1 MKTSGIFYK
10 DVPAIKAETER
21 LTATFLP
28 EYGGKCAS
36 IKDKKSGREF
46 LSQAAGE
53 HYKKLA
59 YDGDYVAAE
68 CSGFDD
74 MFPTIDRYYYDRYP
88 WQGIPVPDHGEV
100 CGLEWKYE
108 TKKGALRMWT
118 HSPRFGYKF
127 EKTVSEINNGV
138 SIDYLVTNNT
148 QFTLDFVYAAH
159 CMVAAETGG
168 KITLPGVSDGEKAT
182 MVFSSNGK
190 RGRYGS
196 PCVWSKKA
204 KDVVVTPAPVK
215 KKDGLSKTESFKF
228 FLDAPCSKGCCEYQ
242 YPDGVVLALG
252 YSADKLPYLGIWIN
266 RYDLHGLCNVAF
278 EPSSG
283 TFDRPDAARI
293 RGQFST
299 LDPYGSYEWNIN
311 FVVRG
316 D

>member
-1 MKTSGIFYK
+1 MKTGRVFYK
-10 DVPAIKAETER
+10 DLFAIKAETER
-21 LTATFLP
+21 LAVTFLP

-53 HYKKLA
+53 CYKKLA

-74 MFPTIDRYYYDRYP
+74 MFPTIDKYYYDRYP
-88 WQGIPVPDHGEV
+88 WQGVPVPDHGEV

-108 TKKGALRMWT
+108 TKTGALRMWT

-127 EKTVSEINNGV
+127 EKTISEIKDGI

-168 KITLPGVSDGEKAT
+168 VIVLPGVSNGEKAT
-182 MVFSSNGK
+182 MVFSSDGK

-196 PCVWSKKA
+196 PFLWSKK
-204 KDVVVTPAPVK
+204 DVLVTPDPVK
-215 KKDGLSKTESFKF
+215 KKDGLSKAEAFKF
-228 FLDAPCSKGCCEYQ
+228 FFDAPCNGGCCEYH
-242 YPDGVVLALG
+242 YPDGVVLSLG

-266 RYDLHGLCNVAF
+266 RYDLHNLCNVAF

-299 LDPYGSYEWNIN
+299 LKPYGSYDWNIS
-311 FVVRG
+311 FVVK
-316 D
+316 DNH